1 VRENPAK
8 EVAGKITYLEELGE
22 RVLTL
27 HRQCRSVRDIVRRL
41 CGGPMLVEFLT
52 LGHFSRRWLVLA
64 YLRTQRGME
73 LQQEAM
79 L

>member
-1 VRENPAK
+1 
-8 EVAGKITYLEELGE
+8 
-22 RVLTL
+22 
-27 HRQCRSVRDIVRRL
+27 
-41 CGGPMLVEFLT
+41 MLVEFLT

-64 YLRTQRGME
+64 YLRTRQGME